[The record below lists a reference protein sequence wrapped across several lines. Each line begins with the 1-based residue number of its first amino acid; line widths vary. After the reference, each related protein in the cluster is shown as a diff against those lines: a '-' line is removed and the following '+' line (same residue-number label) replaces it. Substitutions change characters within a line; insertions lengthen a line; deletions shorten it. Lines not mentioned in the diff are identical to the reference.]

1 MFAATGRVLEKQCSK
16 KSVKKNYIIKKK
28 RMNHYGAKNQQ
39 KKYLKIILVGDS
51 GVGKTCM
58 VNAYFKQPFD
68 KNMIPTIAPAY
79 SCSDITLDDGS
90 VIGLQIWDTAGQE
103 KYNSV
108 SRLFYREADFAF
120 VCFETGNDKSLENVQ
135 KWTEKVKLEE
145 PNCRIF
151 FVMTKI
157 DLFKHDHIKEYEEKA
172 LETTLNHID
181 HELFAKTSSLKDEGV
196 EDLFNNAVMAFLPK
210 QTKAGGKSVS
220 IEKEKKGCAC

>member
-1 MFAATGRVLEKQCSK
+1 
-16 KSVKKNYIIKKK
+16 
-28 RMNHYGAKNQQ
+28 MNHYGAKNQQ

-51 GVGKTCM
+51 GVGKTCL

-79 SCSDITLDDGS
+79 SCSDITCDDGS

-135 KWTEKVKLEE
+135 KWADKVKAEE
-145 PNCRIF
+145 PSCKIA

-157 DLFKHDHIKEYEEKA
+157 DLFKQDQVQEYEERA
-172 LETTLNHID
+172 LQSTLNEIE
-181 HELFAKTSSLKDEGV
+181 HEFFMKTSSLKDEGV
-196 EDLFNNAVMAFLPK
+196 EELFNKAVLEFLPK
-210 QTKAGGKSVS
+210 NTKEGGKSVS
-220 IEKEKKGCAC
+220 IKQEKKGCAC